1 MREEKETLTLED
13 LQEQHREIAELI
25 GMDGLMKLADV
36 YGGTSLYIPQ
46 VRELM
51 KNRVYKAILEEY
63 DGTNIKQLS
72 GKYQVSEATVYK
84 ILKDK
89 IGNVQIPG
97 QMSFADF
104 GI

>member
-1 MREEKETLTLED
+1 
-13 LQEQHREIAELI
+13 
-25 GMDGLMKLADV
+25 
-36 YGGTSLYIPQ
+36 
-46 VRELM
+46 M

-89 IGNVQIPG
+89 IGKVQIPG

>member
-25 GMDGLMKLADV
+25 GLDGLLKLADA

-46 VRELM
+46 VRELK
-51 KNRVYKAILEEY
+51 KNRIYKAILEEY

-89 IGNVQIPG
+89 IGKVQIPG